1 MKPIKFVF
9 FILLF
14 IFFTIIGTISHEY
27 GHILVAKYYGFET
40 QLHYGS
46 MNYKNKDED
55 KQIEIYNRNKEA
67 IKEKANYSEKEIYE
81 NLSRNIA
88 LKDLYVFIG
97 GPFQTILTG
106 TLGFIILLYRR
117 NKIKKF
123 GLKNLDWLFVFL
135 SLFWLREVINL
146 VLSVSRAII
155 QGNKNFFSGDEKNIA
170 LMLEIYKGSIAIPLA
185 IIGLIVSI
193 YVVFKIIP
201 KAERLHFITSGFIG
215 GIAGFIIWMN
225 VLGPKILP

>member
-1 MKPIKFVF
+1 MKPIKFLY
-9 FILLF
+9 FILFF
-14 IFFTIIGTISHEY
+14 IFFTIVGTISHEY

-67 IKEKANYSEKEIYE
+67 IKESGNYSEKEIYE
-81 NLSRNIA
+81 NLSSNIA

-123 GLKNLDWLFVFL
+123 GFKNLDWFFVFL
-135 SLFWLREVINL
+135 TLFWLREVFNL
-146 VLSVSRAII
+146 VMSVFRAIVNNS
-155 QGNKNFFSGDEKNIA
+155 NKYFSGDEKNIA
-170 LMLEIYKGSIAIPLA
+170 LLLEIHKGSIAIPLA

-193 YVVFKIIP
+193 YVIFKIIP
-201 KAERLHFITSGFIG
+201 KTERLHFITSGFLG

>member
-1 MKPIKFVF
+1 
-9 FILLF
+9 
-14 IFFTIIGTISHEY
+14 
-27 GHILVAKYYGFET
+27 
-40 QLHYGS
+40 

-88 LKDLYVFIG
+88 LKDFYVFIG

-123 GLKNLDWLFVFL
+123 DFKNLDWLFVFL
-135 SLFWLREVINL
+135 SLFWLREVFNL
-146 VLSVSRAII
+146 VMSVSRAIANNT
-155 QGNKNFFSGDEKNIA
+155 NKYFSGDEKNIA
-170 LMLEIYKGSIAIPLA
+170 LLLEIHKGSIAIPLA
-185 IIGLIVSI
+185 IIGLIVSV
-193 YVVFKIIP
+193 YVIFKIIP
-201 KAERLHFITSGFIG
+201 KTERLHFITSGFLG